1 MAPPNAEALAQ
12 EIEKIDLKQLAREKG
27 RYLVYPETTYPEIED
42 FEHKDPGLKADPK
55 KSSLFDNAEKIFDL
69 TPQIGTEVHGLQLNK
84 LTEKQKDDLAL
95 LVAERGVVFFRKQ
108 DINVHEAI
116 DLGKHYGPLHIHNTF
131 GHPPELPPI
140 HVVYFDT
147 QTPKHYFN
155 YRSAGDG
162 WHSDV
167 SYEKQ
172 PPGLTILKIDLLP
185 GESGGDT
192 MWSSGYSAYD
202 RLSPAFQKFV
212 EGLEAVHTGQMQ
224 VDEANKA
231 GHAIRRQHW
240 ETTHPVVRV
249 HPVTGWKAL
258 YVQPGFTK
266 RIVGLSKRESDA
278 VLGFLFNHIETGHD
292 FQVRFKWEEDSV
304 AVWDNRVTSH
314 NAIFDYLDVGSRHG
328 FRVTPQAEK
337 PYYDVNGKS
346 KHASDLA
353 KAEQKQKQ

>member
-1 MAPPNAEALAQ
+1 MAPPNAETLAQ
-12 EIEKIDLKQLAREKG
+12 EVEKIDLKHLAREKG
-27 RYLVYPETTYPEIED
+27 RYTVFPETKYEEIAE
-42 FEHKDPGLKADPK
+42 FEHKDPGHRADAK
-55 KSSLFDNAEKIFDL
+55 KSSLYDNAEKIFDL

-84 LTEKQKDDLAL
+84 LTEQQKDDLAL

-108 DINVHEAI
+108 DINVYEGI
-116 DLGKHYGPLHIHNTF
+116 ELGKHYGPLHIHNTF
-131 GHPPELPPI
+131 GHPPELPEI

-147 QTPKHYFN
+147 KTPKQYFKN
-155 YRSAGDG
+155 LSAGDG

-172 PPGLTILKIDLLP
+172 PPGLTLLKIDLLP
-185 GESGGDT
+185 GETGGDT
-192 MWSSGYSAYD
+192 MWLSGYSAYD
-202 RLSPAFQKFV
+202 RLSPALKKFV

-231 GHAIRRQHW
+231 GHAVRRQHW
-240 ETTHPVVRV
+240 ESTHPVVRV
-249 HPVTGWKAL
+249 HPVTGWKSL
-258 YVQPGFTK
+258 YIQPGFTK
-266 RIVGLSKRESDA
+266 RIVGLTKRESDA
-278 VLGFLFNHIETGHD
+278 VLRFLFNHIETGHD

-304 AVWDNRVTSH
+304 AVWDNRVTAH

-346 KHASDLA
+346 KHESDLA
-353 KAEQKQKQ
+353 KAGQKQ

>member
-1 MAPPNAEALAQ
+1 MAPPNAESLAQ
-12 EIEKIDLKQLAREKG
+12 GKLDLKQLAREKG
-27 RYLVYPETTYPEIED
+27 RYLVYPETKYPELAE
-42 FEHKDPGLKADPK
+42 FEHVDPGHRADPK
-55 KSSLFDNAEKIFDL
+55 KASLYDNAEIIFDL
-69 TPQIGTEVHGLQLNK
+69 TPQIGTEIHGLQLNR
-84 LTEKQKDDLAL
+84 LTDRQKDDLAL

-116 DLGKHYGPLHIHNTF
+116 ELGKHYGPLHIHNTF
-131 GHPPELPPI
+131 GHPKGLPEI

-147 QTPKHYFN
+147 KTPKQFFN
-155 YRSAGDG
+155 YRSAGNG

-172 PPGLTILKIDLLP
+172 PPGLTVLKIDLLP
-185 GESGGDT
+185 AVGGDT
-192 MWSSGYSAYD
+192 MWNSQYTAYD
-202 RLSPAFQKFV
+202 RLSPQMKKFV

-231 GHAIRRQHW
+231 GHAVRR
-240 ETTHPVVRV
+240 ETHETVHPVVRT
-249 HPVTGWKAL
+249 HPVTKWKAL

-266 RIVGLSKRESDA
+266 RIVGFTRRESDA
-278 VLGFLFNHIETGHD
+278 ILNFLYNHIESGHD

-337 PYYDVNGKS
+337 PYFDANSKS
-346 KHASDLA
+346 KHEDDLE
-353 KAEQKQKQ
+353 KAQQGK